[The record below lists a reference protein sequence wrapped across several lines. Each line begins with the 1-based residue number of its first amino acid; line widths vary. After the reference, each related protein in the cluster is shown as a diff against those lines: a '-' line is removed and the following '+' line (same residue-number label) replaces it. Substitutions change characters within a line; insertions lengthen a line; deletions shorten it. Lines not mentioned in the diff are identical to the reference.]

1 MADMHTQH
9 KIPCTVGILTF
20 NSARHM
26 RQCLDSVKDF
36 AEIIIA
42 DGGSSDETLAI
53 AREYSA
59 KIMQQS
65 EQGKVIEDFALE
77 RNRQVE
83 AATQD
88 WFFYVDSDEI
98 VTPELAQDIAR
109 VTSAQS
115 PEHLFWDV
123 RMQFSG
129 EGGAKQYRMYKPLYQ
144 TRLFNTTTGARFGK
158 RIHEKVRFD
167 HNKYTVGRL
176 ESAWLVPLDDYLD
189 FTILKKK
196 AKRNA
201 RIIED
206 WRGRN
211 PIILI
216 EKISYCFLS
225 MVKIALKALY
235 LLFRDSRAERIPI
248 RFSLHMIYEQWYLLT
263 RIIRRYVRNV
273 FSLP

>member
-1 MADMHTQH
+1 ME

-129 EGGAKQYRMYKPLYQ
+129 EGGTKQYRMYKSLYQ
-144 TRLFNTTTGARFGK
+144 TRLFNKTTGARFGK

-206 WRGRN
+206 WRGRS
-211 PIILI
+211 PIALV
-216 EKISYCFLS
+216 EKITPGCWSIIKLIIKS
-225 MVKIALKALY
+225 V
-235 LLFRDSRAERIPI
+235 LLRSRHDHLQPPPL
-248 RFSLHMIYEQWYLLT
+248 RFDLHMIYELSYLEW
-263 RIIRRYVRNV
+263 RYIRRFVRNL
-273 FSLP
+273 FGLS